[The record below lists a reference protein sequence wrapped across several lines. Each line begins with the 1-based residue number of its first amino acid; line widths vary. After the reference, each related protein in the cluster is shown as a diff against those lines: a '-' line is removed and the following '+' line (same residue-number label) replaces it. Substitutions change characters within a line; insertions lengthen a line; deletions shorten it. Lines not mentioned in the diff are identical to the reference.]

1 MKFNIYLKKV
11 DATVHT
17 MEAKVKAVVDAPT
30 PTAPS
35 QSLHINGTFTLSAEE

>member
-1 MKFNIYLKKV
+1 MKFNIYKKKV

-30 PTAPS
+30 PTVEGV
-35 QSLHINGTFTLSAEE
+35 LGFVELL